1 MTIIQPARIRRYQY
15 FFIVLFALVFGGG
28 MVYIYLYNTLADAK
42 YQRKL
47 LQEKIQEV
55 SIANVDAKNVLYQI
69 IHPTRLE
76 SIAKN
81 YNLVLEKKP
90 EYYSNKWVSD
100 SSR

>member
-1 MTIIQPARIRRYQY
+1 MTIIQPARIRQYKY
-15 FFIVLFALVFGGG
+15 FFIMLFMLVFGGG

-42 YQRKL
+42 YQRKF

-55 SIANVDAKNVLYQI
+55 SMANVDAKNMLYQI
-69 IHPTRLE
+69 VHPTRLE
-76 SIAKN
+76 NVAKN

-100 SSR
+100 SSH